1 MPILAKTDIVK
12 MTRISA
18 TDAKNEFGRV
28 LDRVND
34 GEVVTITRHETER
47 AVIMSMQM
55 FKSLSSSADRALQAL
70 SDEFDALV
78 ERMQTDEARRA
89 MKAAFDAPPSQLG
102 AAST

>member
-18 TDAKNEFGRV
+18 TRCQERIRKG
-28 LDRVND
+28 D

>member
-1 MPILAKTDIVK
+1 
-12 MTRISA
+12 
-18 TDAKNEFGRV
+18 
-28 LDRVND
+28 
-34 GEVVTITRHETER
+34 
-47 AVIMSMQM
+47 MSMQM